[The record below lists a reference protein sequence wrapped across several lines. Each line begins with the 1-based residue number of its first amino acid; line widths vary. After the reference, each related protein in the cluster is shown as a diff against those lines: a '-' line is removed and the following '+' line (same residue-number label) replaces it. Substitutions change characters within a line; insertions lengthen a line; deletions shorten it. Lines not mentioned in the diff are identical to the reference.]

1 MAALIDGSGAPLVP
15 DAAIV
20 IQGGT
25 IRWAG
30 PAVAA
35 PGGTRPD
42 AEPVAYNGGVAVPGF
57 VDAHVHFTLFADGR
71 PYEAM
76 AAESDAMMA
85 FAAARNALVHL
96 RAGVTTA
103 RDNGSRNRLGF
114 ALRNAIDRGLIP
126 GPRLLVSGRPVTP
139 SAGHFHW
146 CNGTADGADEI
157 RDAVSRLAAEGA
169 DHVKIMASGGGTV
182 GTDPARASYTVP
194 ELTCAKTTAHEFGL
208 PTAAHCRASDAM
220 ARAIDAGLD
229 CMEHGEFI
237 APDGVRRFDV
247 DLARRLVDSG
257 MYLSPTLQANGWDT
271 ILRLRPRDQVG
282 ELAPHEERILAA
294 AERDTEITL
303 EHVGRLAE
311 MGLGPRIIAGTDAG
325 CFDFSFGHMDYCM
338 ELMVAAG
345 LTPMQALASAT
356 SVAAAACGVGDQ
368 VGTIQAGKRADIVIL
383 GASPLDD
390 VRAFSDVLAV
400 YKDGDLVSGTQL
412 RSSFPVQAIVHVEP
426 RRGCPGQGPT
436 TQLCARR
443 RLSRTARRE
452 RITRRRYLAT
462 FHAAA
467 SPSER
472 VNRERSRMS
481 SPWDQP
487 DIGPQGIRVVRA
499 GQRDRGV
506 RSVYVWALRGGLD

>member
-1 MAALIDGSGAPLVP
+1 MAGVNSGPGRLTLQVAALIDGTGAPLVP

-20 IQGGT
+20 IDGGT

-42 AEPVAYNGGVAVPGF
+42 AEPVTFSSGIAVPGF

-76 AAESDAMMA
+76 AAEPDAMMA

-114 ALRNAIDRGLIP
+114 ALRDAIDRGLIP

-157 RDAVSRLAAEGA
+157 RDAVRRLAAEGA
-169 DHVKIMASGGGTV
+169 DHIKIMASGGGTV
-182 GTDPARASYTVP
+182 GTDPARATYTVP
-194 ELTCAKTTAHEFGL
+194 ELTC
-208 PTAAHCRASDAM
+208 
-220 ARAIDAGLD
+220 
-229 CMEHGEFI
+229 
-237 APDGVRRFDV
+237 FDV

-271 ILRLRPRDQVG
+271 ILRLRPRDQAG
-282 ELAPHEERILAA
+282 ELAPHEQRILAA

-303 EHVGRLAE
+303 EQVGRLAE

-325 CFDFSFGHMDYCM
+325 CFDFSFGHMDYCLD
-338 ELMVAAG
+338 LMVAAG
-345 LTPMQALASAT
+345 LTPMQALTSAT
-356 SVAAAACGVGDQ
+356 SVAATACGVGDQ

-390 VRAFSDVLAV
+390 VRAVSDVLAV
-400 YKDGDLVSGTQL
+400 YKDGDLVSGAQL
-412 RSSFPVQAIVHVEP
+412 RPSFPVQAEV
-426 RRGCPGQGPT
+426 QT
-436 TQLCARR
+436 
-443 RLSRTARRE
+443 
-452 RITRRRYLAT
+452 LA
-462 FHAAA
+462 
-467 SPSER
+467 
-472 VNRERSRMS
+472 
-481 SPWDQP
+481 
-487 DIGPQGIRVVRA
+487 GINSDTSA
-499 GQRDRGV
+499 
-506 RSVYVWALRGGLD
+506 